1 MRLLPADIHVLAD
14 ALRDAAADVV
24 EAYEADAPTIAG
36 EVAPDLLAEAIGQLI
51 DVFKCID
58 ADQSAE
64 TESDGGLRSATPDD
78 VTQLGDY
85 GLGLLEELAAW
96 AARLGLEGRRQEL
109 EVLALPLALWL
120 ARRGGELRNLE
131 SVVNAAAAVA
141 NHTHEPRELEELYAA
156 TGEVMEA
163 AALTIRQ
170 DLERDDPGR
179 PWRVLNLNRAI
190 VATRTHNPRVMEE
203 AFETLVQNL
212 PEDAPA
218 FFREGLGRM
227 ESLNHPP
234 RVREVMER
242 YYRKWCLQHTL
253 H

>member
-1 MRLLPADIHVLAD
+1 MRLPPADIHVLAD
-14 ALRDAAADVV
+14 TLRDAVADVM
-24 EAYEADAPTIAG
+24 EAYEADAPSTAG
-36 EVAPDLLAEAIGQLI
+36 EGAPDLLAEAFGQLI
-51 DVFKCID
+51 EVFKRID

-64 TESDGGLRSATPDD
+64 TESDGGAVPND

-85 GLGLLEELAAW
+85 GLGLLDELAAW

-120 ARRGGELRNLE
+120 ARRGGELRSLE

-141 NHTHEPRELEELYAA
+141 NHTHEPRELEDLYAA

-163 AALTIRQ
+163 ATLTIRQ

-179 PWRVLNLNRAI
+179 PWRILNLNRAI
-190 VATRTHNPRVMEE
+190 VAARTHNPRVMEE
-203 AFETLVQNL
+203 AFETLVENL

-218 FFREGLGRM
+218 FFREGMGRM
-227 ESLNHPP
+227 GSPNHPP

-242 YYRKWCLQHTL
+242 YYRKWCLQHPL

>member
-1 MRLLPADIHVLAD
+1 MRLPPANIHVLAD
-14 ALRDAAADVV
+14 ALRDAAADIV
-24 EAYEADAPTIAG
+24 EAYEADAPATG
-36 EVAPDLLAEAIGQLI
+36 EVTPGLLAEAVGQLI
-51 DVFKCID
+51 EVFKRID
-58 ADQSAE
+58 ADQSVESE
-64 TESDGGLRSATPDD
+64 TESDDSVRGAGPND

-85 GLGLLEELAAW
+85 GFGLLGDLAVW

-109 EVLALPLALWL
+109 EMLALPLALWL
-120 ARRGGELRNLE
+120 TRRGGELRSLE
-131 SVVNAAAAVA
+131 PVVNAAAAVA
-141 NHTHEPRELEELYAA
+141 NRMHEPRELEELYAA

-190 VATRTHNPRVMEE
+190 VATRTHDPRVMEE

-227 ESLNHPP
+227 EALNYPP
-234 RVREVMER
+234 RVREVM
-242 YYRKWCLQHTL
+242 
-253 H
+253 